1 MCETAP
7 TEMLRSVMGRLVQM
21 KSLSSWMAPLLVAA
35 IGVGCATLEKPAA
48 PPLVN
53 ARTKAPEPVDYT
65 WESHEYQKRGVP
77 DPLRRW
83 TADDYR
89 ACRDL
94 LMGLSVSNR
103 WALPQMQSAKSGTVF
118 QRLVNSTNLLL
129 LDETALPQN
138 VRIRDF
144 FGILNRMPVF
154 IDLYR
159 YDTREPVFH
168 REFIELSHGFLRM
181 LGSAVTWDGKKLPPS
196 AGEQEGVTFQLSE
209 YSRTYV
215 DNLLHSSP
223 NASRVPRGDR
233 FIVVGSYA
241 ATTFRA
247 FLPWL
252 VDGSGQPAGEQLRAV
267 AYLKNDMPVL
277 WRHISVSLR
286 EESLDDIQELSRRTS
301 NETLR
306 NELTDLRRVL
316 MAASNSN

>member
-1 MCETAP
+1 MWCVV
-7 TEMLRSVMGRLVQM
+7 LKKILGSVVRRAVQANIP
-21 KSLSSWMAPLLVAA
+21 SFWMVALLVAA
-35 IGVGCATLEKPAA
+35 LVAGCSTAEKVTPPPPVAA
-48 PPLVN
+48 QVKP
-53 ARTKAPEPVDYT
+53 PEPVDLS
-65 WESHEYQKRGVP
+65 WEVSEYQKRGVP

-89 ACRDL
+89 SCRDL

-103 WALPQMQSAKSGTVF
+103 WALPRMESVKSGAMF

-129 LDETALPQN
+129 LDETALTSN
-138 VRIRDF
+138 VRIKEF

-168 REFIELSHGFLRM
+168 REFIELSYGFLRM
-181 LGSAVTWDGKKLPPS
+181 LRSAVSWDGKKLPLS
-196 AGEQEGVTFQLSE
+196 AGEHEGVTFQLSE

-215 DNLLHSSP
+215 DNLLNTSP
-223 NASRVPRGDR
+223 SASRVPRGGR

-241 ATTFRA
+241 AKTFRS

-252 VDGSGQPAGEQLRAV
+252 VDGSGQPAADRLRAI
-267 AYLKNDMPVL
+267 ACLKSEMPVL
-277 WRHISVSLR
+277 WPHISSALR
-286 EESLDDIQELSRRTS
+286 EESLAEVEELSRRTS
-301 NETLR
+301 DETLK
-306 NELTDLRRVL
+306 NELADLRRVL